1 MMASNNMA
9 WQYFTNFAT
18 ISFIVFGVISFAV
31 GLGLIVSS
39 AGTFQ
44 MFRALNQ
51 WVSTRAVL
59 KSVEIPRETDQ
70 VAHRYRR
77 WLGGAFILFG
87 VVAIFGLIGMFDVGA
102 VSVAIFKSLSRPFIA
117 WIVQSLRWFL
127 VIGSLLGLVVGA
139 MLCFYPD
146 ALGAFE
152 RFANQWISSRQF
164 LRHGDDMN
172 LTLDRLVEAHP
183 KPFGW
188 VITVASA
195 GVVVS
200 ALVLL
205 GRH

>member
-1 MMASNNMA
+1 MLLSNNMA
-9 WQYFTNFAT
+9 WQYVTNFAT
-18 ISFIVFGVISFAV
+18 ISFVVFGVISFAV

-39 AGTFQ
+39 AGVFQ
-44 MFRALNQ
+44 MFRTLNQ

-70 VAHRYRR
+70 VAHKYRR
-77 WLGGAFILFG
+77 WLGGAFIFFG
-87 VVAIFGLIGMFDVGA
+87 AVSIFGLIGMFDIGA
-102 VSVAIFKSLSRPFIA
+102 ISALITKTLSRPFIA

-127 VIGSLLGLVVGA
+127 IVGSLLGLVVGG

-152 RFANQWISSRQF
+152 RFANRWVSSRQF
-164 LRHGDDMN
+164 LRRGDDMN

-188 VITVASA
+188 VIALVSVS
-195 GVVVS
+195 VVVS
-200 ALVLL
+200 GLILL